1 MLDKDDLSKSPL
13 SLDDLQKI
21 EDTKLPAL
29 ERHHLR
35 LLAHCLFSFKS
46 MSKGLN
52 SGTFPVD
59 KTRIEWC
66 LQQPS
71 VVNDHTFLP
80 VLLDQFSAA
89 AKQLEKLA
97 LSLSITPLELTL
109 NDLIQASANG
119 SRII

>member
-1 MLDKDDLSKSPL
+1 MLDKDYLAKSPL
-13 SLDDLQKI
+13 SLDDLKKI
-21 EDTKLPAL
+21 EDTKLPVL

-52 SGTFPVD
+52 SGTFPAD

-71 VVNDHTFLP
+71 VANDKTFLP

-89 AKQLEKLA
+89 GKQLENLA
-97 LSLSITPLELTL
+97 LSLGITPLELTL
-109 NDLIQASANG
+109 NDLIAAISNG